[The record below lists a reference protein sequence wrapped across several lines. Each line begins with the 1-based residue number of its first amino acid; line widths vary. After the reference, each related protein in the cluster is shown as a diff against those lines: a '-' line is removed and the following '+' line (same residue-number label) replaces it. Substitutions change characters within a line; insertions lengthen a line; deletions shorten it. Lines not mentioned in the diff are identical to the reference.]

1 MKKLSFLDGLLVVML
16 IVVGTALLTSCSAKT
31 ASADG
36 GDITLTPTPNI
47 PTPSI
52 IISGYGQQE
61 IDYSSI
67 RGNKILVHTEKPQ
80 NANHFYDREVIPVSD
95 PKDLGIAD
103 GWVPTFPYD
112 SIERDFDVKA
122 NVWLPYVTIVVGSVN
137 ADTAAMLQ
145 YESQNE
151 NVVVTSVVIRIDQDN
166 KEQECS
172 LKGIEPNAVRYNV
185 YRGSSISYQ
194 TCNPTWKVPGIE

>member
-1 MKKLSFLDGLLVVML
+1 MKKNTVITVVLLAFLAMMTMACMMPKVVWESTDSK
-16 IVVGTALLTSCSAKT
+16 VQ
-31 ASADG
+31 DQ
-36 GDITLTPTPNI
+36 
-47 PTPSI
+47 PTPSAI
-52 IISGYGQQE
+52 IDGYGQQE

-80 NANHFYDREVIPVSD
+80 NENHFYDREVIPVSD

-122 NVWLPYVTIVVGSVN
+122 NVWLPYITIVVGSVN

-145 YESQNE
+145 YESEQD

-172 LKGIEPNAVRYNV
+172 LKGIEPGAVRYNV
-185 YRGSSISYQ
+185 YRGDSIRYQ
-194 TCNPTWKVPGIE
+194 TCNSAWKVPGLK